1 MTVELLSNQ
10 NMAVLL
16 AGFAAFAA
24 IIGLVLPAESNMR
37 LQARLQ
43 TVARERDR
51 LRERRLSELTVRSKR
66 KLRKAETG
74 LFARALKGFGKDDS
88 GANGGLAS
96 RLVMAGFRSPGAEAI
111 FLFCRAAGPIAGFV
125 CGFVFL
131 SLAAPGTVPQSSVLP
146 LSFACALFGYTLPRL
161 ILDRLI
167 LRRQKVIL
175 RAFPDA
181 LDLLLISVQSG
192 MSAES
197 ALGRVTKDI
206 SSQSIELAEEFSLT
220 MAELSYLPLRW
231 RAYANLGERIG
242 LPAVKLI
249 TTALVQAERHGT
261 SIGQALTAVARE
273 GREARIAEAERKA
286 AALPPKLSIPLV
298 VFFLPVLLT
307 VILAPALMEAGDA
320 LKKNH
325 SVLTSRR
332 DDAAKSH
339 PQDARSSRPSRETG
353 VRSAP

>member
-1 MTVELLSNQ
+1 MTIELSSDQ
-10 NMAVLL
+10 TMAVLL

-24 IIGLVLPAESNMR
+24 IIGLALPAGPDMR

-43 TVARERDR
+43 NVARERDR
-51 LRERRLSELTVRSKR
+51 LREKRLSELTVRSRR

-74 LFARALKGFGKDDS
+74 LVARALKGLSKEDAG
-88 GANGGLAS
+88 GNGELAS

-111 FLFCRAAGPIAGFV
+111 FLFCRAAGPVAGFL
-125 CGFVFL
+125 CGFILL
-131 SLAAPGTVPQSSVLP
+131 SLAAPGAVPQSSVLP
-146 LSFACALFGYTLPRL
+146 LSFACALFGYSLPRL

-167 LRRQKVIL
+167 RRRQKVIL

-192 MSAES
+192 MSVES
-197 ALGRVTKDI
+197 ALGRITRDI
-206 SSQSIELAEEFSLT
+206 SPQCIELAEEFSLT

-231 RAYANLGERIG
+231 RAYANLGERVG

-261 SIGQALTAVARE
+261 SISQALAAAARE

-307 VILAPALMEAGDA
+307 VILAPALMDAGDA
-320 LKKNH
+320 LKKNY
-325 SVLTSRR
+325 SLPRSRP
-332 DDAAKSH
+332 DLATSH
-339 PQDARSSRPSRETG
+339 PQDALPSRPSPQSG
-353 VRSAP
+353 VRPAP